1 MSLRDDRKKLV
12 GVKVTAFK
20 LDDDHEGADLEGERD
35 GERDGQPV
43 KFRFTVYGDC
53 CSHTWIESV
62 IEESALVGYTIT
74 AIDDLELPNNE
85 PANGVDKTTTE
96 NYEEE
101 MSFYGLAITTERGK
115 CILDYRNSS
124 NGYYGGS
131 MDIVQ
136 HN

>member
-1 MSLRDDRKKLV
+1 MSWRDEDIRKKLV
-12 GVKVTAFK
+12 GVKVTYFA
-20 LDDDHEGADLEGERD
+20 LHDDHEGADLEGERD
-35 GERDGQPV
+35 GQPV
-43 KFRFTVYGDC
+43 KFRFTVDADC

-85 PANGVDKTTTE
+85 PANGNEKTTTE

-115 CILDYRNSS
+115 CVLDYRNSS

-131 MDIVQ
+131 MDVSEVAA
-136 HN
+136 